1 MTNSCKIVMYHYVR
15 PIKNSKYPEIKGL
28 ELDGFIRQIE
38 FFKKNFTFITVKQF
52 LSCICEEDSLPENSI
67 LLTFDDGLKD
77 HYLYVFPVLKKLNI
91 PGLFF
96 PIAQTTESQKV
107 IDVHKI
113 HFILAN
119 CKNKNKIIDE
129 IFILIN
135 KNKKEYSLNSPES
148 YFNTLAMPNRFD
160 TKEVIFI
167 KRILQRALPHQLRA
181 QIVDYLFKKFV
192 TEDEKS
198 FSDELY
204 LSYDDIREMTESGMY
219 FGSHGYSHEWLTY
232 LNETDLNLELKKM
245 FEFNVKINNNN
256 DDMIMCYPYGN
267 HDENLIKKLI
277 DQGYKAGL
285 TTIVGDSILDMK
297 NAFLLK
303 RYDTNDFPQ

>member
-1 MTNSCKIVMYHYVR
+1 MINSCKIVMYHYVR

-38 FFKKNFTFITVKQF
+38 YFKKNFTFITAKQL
-52 LSCICEEDSLPENSI
+52 LSCICEGDLLPKNSI

-77 HYLYVFPVLKKLNI
+77 HFLHVFPVLQKLNI
-91 PGLFF
+91 QGLFF
-96 PIAQTTESQKV
+96 PTAETIESKKV

-119 CKNKNKIIDE
+119 CENKNKIIDE
-129 IFILIN
+129 IFTFIN
-135 KNKKEYSLNSPES
+135 KNKKEYALNSPES
-148 YFNTLAMPNRFD
+148 YFKELAIPNRFD

-167 KRILQRALPHQLRA
+167 KRILQRALPRRLRS

-198 FSDELY
+198 FSEELY
-204 LSYDDIREMTESGMY
+204 LSYDDIHEMQESGMY

-232 LNETDLNLELKKM
+232 LNETELNLELKKM
-245 FEFNVKINNNN
+245 FEFNLKINKNN

-267 HDENLIKKLI
+267 HDENLIKKLT
-277 DQGYKAGL
+277 DEGYKAGL
-285 TTIVGDSILDMK
+285 TTIVGDSTLDEK

-303 RYDTNDFPQ
+303 RFDTNDFPQ